1 MKGVRVGGQ
10 EQEEGRW
17 GMKIMY
23 DKCQCLISSSSSS
36 STQAHTH
43 IKNSR
48 EEETARQ
55 LARRKGQMVHQSV
68 DEHAKQIPLFSLFF
82 L

>member
-1 MKGVRVGGQ
+1 
-10 EQEEGRW
+10 
-17 GMKIMY
+17 MY
-23 DKCQCLISSSSSS
+23 DKCQCLISSSRS
-36 STQAHTH
+36 STQTHTH

-82 L
+82 VKTWCKL